1 MGNAESNPVR
11 NMDKRTARREYRD
24 DFAAAIGRYRQRMNS
39 RNIDTNE
46 SVDNDTWN
54 SGSIRVC
61 VRRRPIF
68 KDELKNFEFDVVT
81 CLNGKRIVIHDARMH
96 TDMKRQFI
104 NHHTFDFDRVFNE
117 RSTNDDVYK
126 DTAAPLTDI
135 AVRGG
140 YATCLMYGQTG
151 APTIIHTLIVKLI
164 DYLQTNR
171 IW

>member
-24 DFAAAIGRYRQRMNS
+24 DFSAAIDRYRRRLIS
-39 RNIDTNE
+39 LDVGASESESTNE
-46 SVDNDTWN
+46 WDN
-54 SGSIRVC
+54 GSIRVC

-81 CLNGKRIVIHDARMH
+81 CINGNRVVIHDARMH

-104 NHHTFDFDRVFNE
+104 NHHTFEFDKVFNE
-117 RSTNDDVYK
+117 RSSNDDVYK

-135 AVRGG
+135 AVSGG

-151 APTIIHTLIVKLI
+151 MMLLMIIVVF
-164 DYLQTNR
+164 
-171 IW
+171 